1 MEKLLSS
8 RIREAVELGKKMF
21 GGGEQLGRACT
32 PAVSGANISRW
43 ATGVAVPRVA
53 QVENLLELVGA
64 QLVLPGENVRDF
76 ARVVQVADTEA
87 VQQSLMQTAYDGEP
101 ESVVEY
107 VLSRKHAQP
116 NMLFHPDYLEKIGV
130 EAPYCFL
137 LEVHNDNMFPTMRA
151 GDQVLADKTQTDVT
165 MSPELFVIYAEGGI
179 MVRRLSKVGGV
190 LNLTQDSGN
199 RTISLN
205 QEQQAEISV
214 LGKVVWIG
222 KRIA

>member
-8 RIREAVELGKKMF
+8 RIREAVELGKKIY
-21 GGGEQLGRACT
+21 GSGEQLGRACT

-43 ATGVAVPRVA
+43 ANGTAVPRVA

-64 QLVLPGENVRDF
+64 QLILPGETVRDF
-76 ARVVQVADTEA
+76 ARVIQVADTEA
-87 VQQSLMQTAYDGEP
+87 VQQHLVQSSYDEP
-101 ESVVEY
+101 ESVVDY

-116 NMLFHPDYLEKIGV
+116 NMLFHPDYLRKLGL
-130 EAPYCFL
+130 EAHHCFL
-137 LEVHNDNMFPTMRA
+137 LEIHNDNMFPTMRA
-151 GDQVLADKTQTDVT
+151 GDQVLVDKTQTDVT

-214 LGKVVWIG
+214 LGKVVWLG
-222 KRIA
+222 KRIV